1 MADTVKLTAIS
12 SRAWEHPADR
22 AALNALRAL
31 PGFDEAV
38 RRVMGFLGERGVRQ
52 LFLANAVRVGPQQ
65 RPKLNQLYSEVL
77 ETLDA
82 PERWDLYVAQTP
94 IANAMAVGFQRPFIV
109 FHSGMLEILD
119 EDERRA
125 VLAHE
130 VGHIM
135 SGHPTYTTLA
145 IILLTLG
152 LANIPILAGIALLP
166 FELALLEWYRKS
178 EFSADRAAL
187 LGTQDVRK
195 AQSVNLKLAGGPEL
209 DDPIDLDSFLAQARE
224 YETMAG
230 PWDKVWQFIN
240 TVFRTHPFATVRAGE
255 LQRWIDS
262 GEYERILG
270 GEYTRRD
277 QDPPPLANDF
287 RQAGNYYGDRAREA
301 VNVVGEVMARARDA
315 FGQAWRSGSS
325 GSGGTGGA
333 SGGST
338 NGPNGGAG
346 GASANPTE

>member
-1 MADTVKLTAIS
+1 MADTVKLTGIS

-52 LFLANAVRVGPQQ
+52 LFLANAVRVGPTQ
-65 RPKLNQLYSEVL
+65 RPNLNRLYSEVL

-109 FHSGMLEILD
+109 FHSGIMEILD

-145 IILLTLG
+145 VILLTIG
-152 LANIPILAGIALLP
+152 IANIPMMAGIALLP

-195 AQSVNLKLAGGPEL
+195 TQSVNLKLAGGPVL
-209 DDPIDLDSFLAQARE
+209 DDPIDLDAFLQQARE

-240 TVFRTHPFATVRAGE
+240 TAFRTHPFATVRAGE

-262 GEYERILG
+262 GDYQRILQG
-270 GEYTRRD
+270 DYIRRG
-277 QDPPPLANDF
+277 QEPPPLSNDLKA
-287 RQAGNYYGDRAREA
+287 AGDYYGDRAREA
-301 VNVVGEVMARARDA
+301 ANTVSEMMARAREA
-315 FGQAWRSGSS
+315 FNDAWRTGG
-325 GSGGTGGA
+325 GSGPSGTPPA
-333 SGGST
+333 SGT
-338 NGPNGGAG
+338 D
-346 GASANPTE
+346 NPIQ

>member
-1 MADTVKLTAIS
+1 MPETVRLTAIS

-52 LFLANAVRVGPQQ
+52 LFLANAVRVGPGQ
-65 RPKLNQLYSEVL
+65 RPRLNGLYDEVL
-77 ETLDA
+77 ATLDA
-82 PERWDLYVAQTP
+82 PERWDLYVSQTP
-94 IANAMAVGFQRPFIV
+94 IANAMAVGFERPFIV
-109 FHSGMLEILD
+109 FNSGMLEVLD

-145 IILLTLG
+145 IILLAIG
-152 LANIPILAGIALLP
+152 MANIPALASLALFP

-187 LGTQDVRK
+187 LGTQDIRK
-195 AQSVNLKLAGGPEL
+195 TQSVHLKLAGGPVL
-209 DDPIDLDSFLAQARE
+209 DDPIDLDAFLAQARE
-224 YETMAG
+224 YETMTG
-230 PWDKVWQFIN
+230 PWDRVWQFIN

-255 LQRWIDS
+255 LQRWIES
-262 GEYERILG
+262 GEYERILR
-270 GEYTRRD
+270 GEYPKRGEE
-277 QDPPPLANDF
+277 PPPLADDF
-287 RQAGNYYGDRAREA
+287 KAAGGYYEDRARDV
-301 VNVVGEVMARARDA
+301 VNTVGDVLARARDA
-315 FGQAWRSGSS
+315 FSQAWRG
-325 GSGGTGGA
+325 GSGDAGGT
-333 SGGST
+333 
-338 NGPNGGAG
+338 AG
-346 GASANPTE
+346 GAATGTATATDTDTPDGDRPAP

>member
-1 MADTVKLTAIS
+1 MADTIKLTGIS

-31 PGFDEAV
+31 PGFDEAL
-38 RRVMGFLGERGVRQ
+38 RRIMGFLGERGVRQ
-52 LFLANAVRVGPQQ
+52 LFLANAVRVGPTQ
-65 RPKLNQLYSEVL
+65 RPKLDALYSEVL
-77 ETLDA
+77 QTLDA
-82 PERWDLYVAQTP
+82 PERWDLYVSQTP

-109 FHSGMLEILD
+109 FNSGMLEILD

-125 VLAHE
+125 VIAHE

-145 IILLTLG
+145 IILLAIG
-152 LANIPILAGIALLP
+152 IAAIPMGVALLP

-195 AQSVNLKLAGGPEL
+195 TQSVHLKLAGGPVL
-209 DDPIDLDSFLAQARE
+209 DDPIDLDAFLVQARD

-262 GEYERILG
+262 GDYNKIVN
-270 GEYTRRD
+270 GEYMRRG
-277 QDPPPLANDF
+277 QEPPPLSDDF
-287 RQAGNYYGDRAREA
+287 KQAGDYYGDNLRAA
-301 VNVVGEVMARARDA
+301 ASTINDVMSRARDA
-315 FGQAWRSGSS
+315 FTDAFK
-325 GSGGTGGA
+325 GGNNT
-333 SGGST
+333 T
-338 NGPNGGAG
+338 Q
-346 GASANPTE
+346 